1 MKTSWKW
8 WQWLW
13 LWLRRDLLVDQCFW
27 FYEAWDSLIA
37 EDWDICYYT
46 CVKKI
51 ALSAAHL
58 LLHLLSLHVFLF
70 WKLHFDCMLWITH
83 SLALMDYFSWVFSR
97 FTLDCFLSTS
107 FSLPCLWL
115 DNFSAPSR
123 PLYLP
128 SLSAALQRL
137 PCRSLTQ
144 LDQQMHLGILLILSP
159 VFDNYRVWLDWA
171 TVLAMKVLVIFKL
184 SFNQLWVGFVRKLR
198 CIWTSWALSMLNTR
212 LIIIYNARWFDF
224 GSALLLPFMKIKPSM
239 LEILNLT
246 LIMYTTSGT
255 RWRTSLVGIL
265 RKFGIPMMDGC
276 GGQEGR
282 VQSAG
287 FRTSTPI
294 GPKSFGGRDY

>member
-1 MKTSWKW
+1 
-8 WQWLW
+8 
-13 LWLRRDLLVDQCFW
+13 
-27 FYEAWDSLIA
+27 
-37 EDWDICYYT
+37 
-46 CVKKI
+46 
-51 ALSAAHL
+51 
-58 LLHLLSLHVFLF
+58 
-70 WKLHFDCMLWITH
+70 MLWITH

-184 SFNQLWVGFVRKLR
+184 SFNQHMDFMGTEHVEHKTDHHLQRKMVRFWKCSAVTLHENQTFYVGDTEPDSDHVYYQWNKMKNLPGWYIKKIWHSYDGWLWWPRRKSSICWFSNLHAN
-198 CIWTSWALSMLNTR
+198 WTKEFWWKR
-212 LIIIYNARWFDF
+212 LLAPRVAW
-224 GSALLLPFMKIKPSM
+224 
-239 LEILNLT
+239 
-246 LIMYTTSGT
+246 
-255 RWRTSLVGIL
+255 
-265 RKFGIPMMDGC
+265 IPKGKHWL
-276 GGQEGR
+276 Q
-282 VQSAG
+282 
-287 FRTSTPI
+287 I
-294 GPKSFGGRDY
+294 